1 MQQYSM
7 LLGSSTVLGS
17 WAWAAGHTQQAQL
30 VGAAERN
37 RPELLEYL
45 EEYYSLVV
53 MTTTCCLDGPGG

>member
-1 MQQYSM
+1 M
-7 LLGSSTVLGS
+7 LHIRRPVGKECAL
-17 WAWAAGHTQQAQL
+17 QAQL